1 MPLFFLQ
8 LMLRFLKTRL
18 MKRLFVLLVYSVSAF
33 LFGGCRS
40 PIENTSG
47 VEVIIDGDGQFPA
60 FLAGRWKADKGGWEF
75 VFEPDGTISSA
86 VVSLGRVTMKPGQV
100 TTTAM
105 KLGGKGVFEPG
116 QWTVQYSQEQRKLLV
131 EIAID
136 HFRVELGDNVVQG
149 QTRDFFT
156 GSVSQDSQMWWADHF
171 SFPEY
176 IADTK
181 NHPNYKLAFD
191 PNDNPRDSLIFEKV
205 TGPK

>member
-1 MPLFFLQ
+1 
-8 LMLRFLKTRL
+8 

-40 PIENTSG
+40 PIEKISPPGLLRKPARG
-47 VEVIIDGDGQFPA
+47 VEVTIDGDGQFPA

-75 VFEPDGTISSA
+75 VFEPDGKISSA

-116 QWTVQYSQEQRKLLV
+116 QWTVQYSQEHRKLLV

-156 GSVSQDSQMWWADHF
+156 GSVSQDGQIWWADHF
-171 SFPEY
+171 SFPQY

-181 NHPNYKLAFD
+181 KHPNYKLAFD
-191 PNDNPRDSLIFEKV
+191 PNDNPKESLIFEKI